1 MNLVRLIPV
10 MLSVLLLAAH
20 FLRSGNGV
28 LVLLCLLV
36 PLLLLL
42 RRPWVPRALQVLLVL
57 GAAEWARTL
66 WGFAATRRAHGQPWT
81 RMALILGAVALFT
94 LLSALVF
101 RSKGLKQRYG
111 LDRT

>member
-10 MLSVLLLAAH
+10 ILSFLLLGAH
-20 FLRSGNGV
+20 FLRSRNLV

-36 PLLLLL
+36 PFLLLL

-66 WGFAATRRAHGQPWT
+66 WGFAAIRRAHGQPWT
-81 RMALILGAVALFT
+81 RMALILCAVGLVT

-101 RSKGLKQRYG
+101 RSKGLRQRYG